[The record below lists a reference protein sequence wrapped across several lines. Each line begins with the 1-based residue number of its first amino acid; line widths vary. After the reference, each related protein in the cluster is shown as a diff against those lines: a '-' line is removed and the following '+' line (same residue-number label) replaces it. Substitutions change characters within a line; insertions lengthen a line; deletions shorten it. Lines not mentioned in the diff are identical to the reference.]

1 MDKLRAY
8 LSEIVKGIS
17 LRNPS
22 HFYPRTIR
30 SKGRAVGTAWVPKTP
45 RSGRMAR
52 RHGRLRKGQLD
63 SVKRIELLIH
73 CLGWTRSEYF
83 SDYHVCL

>member
-1 MDKLRAY
+1 
-8 LSEIVKGIS
+8 
-17 LRNPS
+17 
-22 HFYPRTIR
+22 
-30 SKGRAVGTAWVPKTP
+30 
-45 RSGRMAR
+45 MAR

-83 SDYHVCL
+83 SDYHVCLESVSGYLLKVSRVWISRGKPQAIA